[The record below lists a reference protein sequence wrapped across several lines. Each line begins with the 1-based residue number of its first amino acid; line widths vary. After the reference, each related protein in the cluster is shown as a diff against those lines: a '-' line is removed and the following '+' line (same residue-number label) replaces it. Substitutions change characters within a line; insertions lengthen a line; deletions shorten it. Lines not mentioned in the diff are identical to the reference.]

1 MFEAMASAAGRL
13 ADPAALMML
22 FSGAALGATFGA
34 LPGLGGIVALAIALP
49 FTFGM
54 DPMLAMFL
62 YAGIMSSVTFGGSV
76 PAILL
81 NTPGTPQNAA
91 TCFDGYP
98 MTQRGEGGRALAASA
113 ASCFAGSVGGAI
125 VTLMLLPLVKPII
138 FAFDAPEFFWLVVC
152 GLVMIAFAAKGNML
166 KGLAGGGIGILLSFI
181 GFDEMYGAFRY
192 TMGSD
197 YLWDGIPLVPFV
209 VGIFAVSELINY
221 SARGG
226 TTLERRVDTSGIN
239 WRQQTIQGVMDV
251 VRRPVLT
258 LRSAA
263 IGAGIGIVP
272 GLGGGVAAFMSYA
285 VGMHRT
291 RSPETYGKGNV
302 EGVIASETAN
312 DAKDGGALL
321 PTITFGIPGS
331 PDMAILLG
339 AFVLHGLQPGPLL
352 LRDHMDLIY
361 ALLFGIV
368 ASQVATSG
376 LGLAA
381 APLLARISMLQSR
394 WIAPFVLLLVFIGT
408 YMVRS
413 NILDVAMAILA
424 GLTGYMMRRYGF
436 PLITIAIG
444 YILGPLVEK
453 SFIQSLQISDGSYL
467 IFVTKPIA
475 AGLMVLTIFML
486 CLPAISAW
494 RKKRKSGPAEA
505 TERAERKGRFTGSF
519 VWTVLLTGLVLAFL
533 FAAAPFPER
542 VRIAPML
549 VGGTTLVLLLVLLA
563 GAFIPRLGRWSDTTG
578 QAFPVAGEAN
588 EKDKAGAVEWA
599 PWPVVIR
606 FAAHIVGFFLFVFLF
621 GFFIVPPLFISLF
634 LIVEAKVTAK
644 WAILSAAIASFSLY
658 GGMVLLNV
666 DIWTGAMPEIIQ
678 NLIGGA
684 IVPPL

>member
-1 MFEAMASAAGRL
+1 MFEAMASAASRL
-13 ADPAALMML
+13 AEPAALMML

-91 TCFDGYP
+91 TCFDGYA

-113 ASCFAGSVGGAI
+113 ASCFAGSVGGAF

-152 GLVMIAFAAKGNML
+152 GLVMIAFAAKGNMV
-166 KGLAGGGIGILLSFI
+166 KGLAGGGIGILLSFV

-192 TMGSD
+192 TLGSE

-226 TTLERRVDTSGIN
+226 TTMERRVDTRTIN
-239 WRQQTIQGVMDV
+239 WRRQTYQGVMDV
-251 VRRPVLT
+251 ARRPMQT

-291 RSPETYGKGNV
+291 RSPESYGKGDV
-302 EGVIASETAN
+302 EGVITSETAN

-352 LRDHMDLIY
+352 LRDHMDLVY

-368 ASQVATSG
+368 ASQIATSG
-376 LGLAA
+376 LGLTA

-413 NILDVAMAILA
+413 NIFDVAMAIAA
-424 GLTGYMMRRYGF
+424 GLLGYMMRRYGF

-453 SFIQSLQISDGSYL
+453 SFIQSLQISDGNYL
-467 IFVTKPIA
+467 IFVTQPIA

-486 CLPAISAW
+486 FLPFLTAW
-494 RKKRKSGPAEA
+494 HKKRKAGAMPLAVGSG
-505 TERAERKGRFTGSF
+505 TGGVFDGSF
-519 VWTVLLTGLVLAFL
+519 VWTITLAVLVVAFL
-533 FAAAPFPER
+533 SGAGAFPER
-542 VRIAPML
+542 VRIAPIL
-549 VGGTTLVLLLVLLA
+549 VGGATLVLLMAVLA
-563 GAFIPRLGRWSDTTG
+563 GVFFPQVRRWTETAP
-578 QAFPVAGEAN
+578 QALPVGGEADAD
-588 EKDKAGAVEWA
+588 ERVPDEQARWG
-599 PWPVVIR
+599 VVLR
-606 FAAHIVGFFLFVFLF
+606 FSAHIIGFLLFVFLF
-621 GFFIVPPLFISLF
+621 GFFIVPPLFIALF
-634 LIVEAKVTAK
+634 LIVEARVALK
-644 WAILSAAIASFSLY
+644 WALLSAVIASFSLY
-658 GGMVLLNV
+658 GGMVLLKV
-666 DIWTGAMPEIIQ
+666 DIWNGAIPEIIPG
-678 NLIGGA
+678 LIGGS
-684 IVPPL
+684 IIPPI